1 MSQTVLVNNNMEIKS
16 RRNVNIG
23 IFLLVEAVAIFL
35 LLGGTRGM
43 ISTFVLSSRRAGVD
57 IAAPDLVIPTW
68 VSILIAGSLVG
79 LVSIW
84 QIVKGFKRRTNAVMI
99 TMVSL
104 GVGVFLI
111 WATRGKSLNL
121 TGMLV
126 SSVIQAT
133 PIALASLSGIFSERS
148 GVVNIGIEGMMLMG
162 AFISVVFASLTQNIY
177 IGFLA
182 GALSGLILGLLHAVL
197 TIRYRMNQIISGA
210 GIIILAL
217 GLTSFLDR
225 AFVTS
230 NPALNNPGPVLASLP
245 IPLLWRIPVIGPILF
260 NQSPVIYVLFFLII
274 FTHFFFYYTKWG
286 LRIRSVGE
294 NPKAAD
300 TLGIN
305 VYTLRY
311 ISVLISGTIAG
322 FAGSYMSI
330 GSVGL
335 FNEGMSA
342 GKGFLGMA
350 AMIFG
355 NWNPGGA
362 FLGSVIFGFFD
373 SWQDKLSILKVG
385 IPSEFLQMAPYIATM
400 IILSGFIGRSRMPAA
415 DGTPYKKGE
424 A

>member
-16 RRNVNIG
+16 RRNLNIG

-245 IPLLWRIPVIGPILF
+245 IPFLWRIPVIGPILF

>member
-1 MSQTVLVNNNMEIKS
+1 
-16 RRNVNIG
+16 
-23 IFLLVEAVAIFL
+23 
-35 LLGGTRGM
+35 
-43 ISTFVLSSRRAGVD
+43 
-57 IAAPDLVIPTW
+57 
-68 VSILIAGSLVG
+68 
-79 LVSIW
+79 
-84 QIVKGFKRRTNAVMI
+84 
-99 TMVSL
+99 
-104 GVGVFLI
+104 
-111 WATRGKSLNL
+111 
-121 TGMLV
+121 V

-133 PIALASLSGIFSERS
+133 PIALASLSGIYSERS

-162 AFISVVFASLTQNIY
+162 AFISVVFASLTDNIY

-210 GIIILAL
+210 GIIILSL

-225 AFVTS
+225 AFVST
-230 NPALNNPGPVLASLP
+230 NPALNDPGPVLASLP
-245 IPLLWRIPVIGPILF
+245 IPLLWRIPVIGPVLF
-260 NQSPVIYVLFFLII
+260 NQSPVIYVLFLLII
-274 FTHFFFYYTKWG
+274 FTQFFFYYTKWG

-305 VYTLRY
+305 VFTLRY

-330 GSVGL
+330 GSIGL

-362 FLGSVIFGFFD
+362 FLGSLIFGFFD
-373 SWQDKLSILKVG
+373 SWQDKLSILQVG

-400 IILSGFIGRSRMPAA
+400 IVLSGFVGRSRMPAA
-415 DGTPYKKGE
+415 DGTPYKKE
-424 A
+424 

>member
-16 RRNVNIG
+16 RRNLNIG

-245 IPLLWRIPVIGPILF
+245 IPFLWRIPVIGPILF

-305 VYTLRY
+305 VFSLRY

>member
-23 IFLLVEAVAIFL
+23 IFLMVEAVAIFL